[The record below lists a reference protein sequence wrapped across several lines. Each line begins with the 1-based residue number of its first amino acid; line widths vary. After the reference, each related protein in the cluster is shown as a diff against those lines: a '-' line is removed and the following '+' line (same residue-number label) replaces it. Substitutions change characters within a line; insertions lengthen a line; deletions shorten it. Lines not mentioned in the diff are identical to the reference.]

1 MTGKSFRFGGKMQSD
16 RKSRSNLDRSRR
28 FFSFWPLDRFST
40 LTDDGKQGLQ
50 EKGIHRNCSG
60 MFPVRNGIFRKK
72 IGIRLSA
79 SLLAV
84 FLAGCGGGG
93 SGSNTPPAEIL
104 YVLSEKGSISGGLI
118 TEYAINPSNGS
129 LYQGSQTITT
139 GTNPIQFLFD
149 PNGAPY
155 AFVLNNGSNTPVFA
169 GGILTGDGSSQGS
182 IQVFS
187 VGSQGLSQS
196 PLFTPTTVGESPVS
210 MAIDS
215 QGQYL
220 VVADH
225 GNGTSGGGLEI
236 FQIGSNG
243 SLSAVPVASS
253 PCSYPNK
260 VLFAPPTDG
269 TVDESLYIVC
279 SSPEISST
287 QTPSVIYGTISQFKQ
302 GNGFAAITLS
312 GSITSASIFNL
323 SIDPSGQYVVFPGQ
337 SSSGGFVTEFP
348 NKPAQ
353 SSQNPSTATFS
364 TPFVPAGQMAFV
376 GSSSSENVL
385 VGNYDVTSNG
395 LSSTSNTILPCSV
408 GSSGVSC
415 PGTPSIT
422 TSSLVGPIAL
432 ETNSAGTAVYAVMTQ
447 TAVTANSS
455 PSTSGSI
462 LPYSVSGST
471 LASMTPVATG
481 DWPLSIAFDSNGNHA
496 FVPNYGSGSV
506 SVFSVGA
513 NGALSPLNLNNGSN
527 ILSVG
532 ANPISVIVR

>member
-1 MTGKSFRFGGKMQSD
+1 
-16 RKSRSNLDRSRR
+16 
-28 FFSFWPLDRFST
+28 
-40 LTDDGKQGLQ
+40 
-50 EKGIHRNCSG
+50 
-60 MFPVRNGIFRKK
+60 MFPVRNVLFRKK
-72 IGIRLSA
+72 IGIPLSA

-93 SGSNTPPAEIL
+93 SGSNTPPGEII
-104 YVLSEKGSISGGLI
+104 YTLSRNGTI

-129 LYQGSQTITT
+129 LYPEGPTIST
-139 GTNPIQFLFD
+139 GTNPIQLLFD

-169 GGILTGDGSSQGS
+169 GGILTADGSNQGS

-196 PLFTPTTVGESPVS
+196 PLFTPTPVGESPVS

-225 GNGTSGGGLEI
+225 GYGTGGGGVEI

-243 SLSAVPVASS
+243 SLSSVPVSSS
-253 PCSYPNK
+253 PCTNPNK

-279 SSPEISST
+279 SSPEIPST
-287 QTPSVIYGTISQFKQ
+287 QTSSVIYGTISQFKQ
-302 GNGFAAITLS
+302 SGSTFTAITPNS
-312 GSITSASIFNL
+312 SASIFNL
-323 SIDPSGQYVVFPGQ
+323 AIDPSDQYVVFPGQ

-348 NKPAQ
+348 NKPT
-353 SSQNPSTATFS
+353 SSSSSPSTATLS
-364 TPFVPAGQMAFV
+364 TSFVPAGQMAFV

-385 VGNYDVTSNG
+385 LGNYDFTAP
-395 LSSTSNTILPCSV
+395 STPNTIQPCPV
-408 GSSGVSC
+408 DFTGQTFSC
-415 PGTPSIT
+415 SASPIPT
-422 TSSLVGPIAL
+422 TQQEGPIAL
-432 ETNSAGTAVYAVMTQ
+432 ETNSAGTALYAVMTQ
-447 TAVTANSS
+447 TAVTANGT
-455 PSTSGSI
+455 PQTSGSI
-462 LPYSVSGST
+462 LPYSVSGSA
-471 LASMTPVATG
+471 LASMNPVPTEG
-481 DWPLSIAFDSNGNHA
+481 WPLSIAFDSNGTHA

>member
-1 MTGKSFRFGGKMQSD
+1 
-16 RKSRSNLDRSRR
+16 
-28 FFSFWPLDRFST
+28 
-40 LTDDGKQGLQ
+40 
-50 EKGIHRNCSG
+50 

-72 IGIRLSA
+72 IGIPLSA
-79 SLLAV
+79 SLLAL
-84 FLAGCGGGG
+84 FLSGCGGGG

-104 YVLSEKGSISGGLI
+104 YVLSGSGTI

-129 LYQGSQTITT
+129 LFPGSQTIST

-187 VGSQGLSQS
+187 VGPQGLSTS
-196 PLFTPTTVGESPVS
+196 PVFTQPTGESPVS

-225 GNGTSGGGLEI
+225 GTATSGGGGVEI

-243 SLSAVPVASS
+243 SLSPVPVSSS
-253 PCSYPNK
+253 PCTNPNK
-260 VLFAPPTDG
+260 VVFAPPTDG
-269 TVDESLYIVC
+269 TADESLYLVC
-279 SSPEISST
+279 SNPEAINPSI
-287 QTPSVIYGTISQFKQ
+287 PSVYYGTISQFEL
-302 GNGFAAITLS
+302 GSSFTAIIS
-312 GSITSASIFNL
+312 NTSAAIFNL
-323 SIDPSGQYVVFPGQ
+323 AIDPFYQYVVIPGQ
-337 SSSGGFVTEFP
+337 SSSGGFVAEFP
-348 NKPAQ
+348 NKPPQ

-385 VGNYDVTSNG
+385 LGNYDVTSNG
-395 LSSTSNTILPCSV
+395 LSSTSNTIQPCPV
-408 GSSGVSC
+408 GSSGISC
-415 PGTPSIT
+415 SGTTIP
-422 TSSLVGPIAL
+422 TSSLGPIAL
-432 ETNSAGTAVYAVMTQ
+432 ETNSAGTALYAVMTQ

-455 PSTSGSI
+455 TSTPGSI

-471 LASMTPVATG
+471 LASMPPVPTG
-481 DWPLSIAFDSNGNHA
+481 GWPLSIAFDSNGNHA

-527 ILSVG
+527 ILPVG

>member
-60 MFPVRNGIFRKK
+60 MFPVRNVLFRKK
-72 IGIRLSA
+72 IGIPLSA

-155 AFVLNNGSNTPVFA
+155 AFVLNNGNNTPVFA
-169 GGILTGDGSSQGS
+169 GGILTADGGSPGS

-187 VGSQGLSQS
+187 FGSQGLSTS
-196 PLFTPTTVGESPVS
+196 PVFTQATGESPVS

-225 GNGTSGGGLEI
+225 GNETGGGGLEI

-243 SLSAVPVASS
+243 SLSAVPVPSSS

-269 TVDESLYIVC
+269 TADESLYLVC
-279 SSPEISST
+279 SNPEAINPSI
-287 QTPSVIYGTISQFKQ
+287 PSVYYGTISQFEL
-302 GNGFAAITLS
+302 GSSFTAIIS
-312 GSITSASIFNL
+312 NTSAAIFNL
-323 SIDPSGQYVVFPGQ
+323 AIDPSY
-337 SSSGGFVTEFP
+337 
-348 NKPAQ
+348 
-353 SSQNPSTATFS
+353 
-364 TPFVPAGQMAFV
+364 
-376 GSSSSENVL
+376 
-385 VGNYDVTSNG
+385 
-395 LSSTSNTILPCSV
+395 
-408 GSSGVSC
+408 
-415 PGTPSIT
+415 
-422 TSSLVGPIAL
+422 
-432 ETNSAGTAVYAVMTQ
+432 
-447 TAVTANSS
+447 
-455 PSTSGSI
+455 
-462 LPYSVSGST
+462 
-471 LASMTPVATG
+471 
-481 DWPLSIAFDSNGNHA
+481 
-496 FVPNYGSGSV
+496 
-506 SVFSVGA
+506 
-513 NGALSPLNLNNGSN
+513 
-527 ILSVG
+527 
-532 ANPISVIVR
+532 

>member
-1 MTGKSFRFGGKMQSD
+1 
-16 RKSRSNLDRSRR
+16 
-28 FFSFWPLDRFST
+28 
-40 LTDDGKQGLQ
+40 
-50 EKGIHRNCSG
+50 

-72 IGIRLSA
+72 IGIPLSA
-79 SLLAV
+79 SLLAL
-84 FLAGCGGGG
+84 FLSGCGGGG
-93 SGSNTPPAEIL
+93 SGSSTPPAEIL
-104 YVLSEKGSISGGLI
+104 YALSGSGLI

-129 LYQGSQTITT
+129 LYTGSQTIST

-155 AFVLNNGSNTPVFA
+155 AFVLNNGSNPPVFA
-169 GGILTGDGSSQGS
+169 GGILTGDGGSPGS

-187 VGSQGLSQS
+187 FGSQGLSTS
-196 PLFTPTTVGESPVS
+196 PVFTQATGESPVS

-225 GNGTSGGGLEI
+225 GNETSGGGLEI

-243 SLSAVPVASS
+243 SLSAVPVPSSS

-269 TVDESLYIVC
+269 TADESLYLVC
-279 SSPEISST
+279 SNPEAINPSI
-287 QTPSVIYGTISQFKQ
+287 PSVYYGTISQFEL
-302 GNGFAAITLS
+302 GSSFTAIIS
-312 GSITSASIFNL
+312 NTSAAIFNL
-323 SIDPSGQYVVFPGQ
+323 AIDPSYQYVVFPGQ
-337 SSSGGFVTEFP
+337 SSSGGFVAEFP

-395 LSSTSNTILPCSV
+395 LSSTSNTIQPCPV
-408 GSSGVSC
+408 GSSGISC
-415 PGTPSIT
+415 SGTTIP
-422 TSSLVGPIAL
+422 TSSLGPIAL
-432 ETNSAGTAVYAVMTQ
+432 ETNSAGTALYAVMTQ
-447 TAVTANSS
+447 TAVSAN
-455 PSTSGSI
+455 PSTQTSGSI
-462 LPYSVSGST
+462 QPYSVSGTT
-471 LASMTPVATG
+471 LTSMNPVPTG
-481 DWPLSIAFDSNGNHA
+481 VLPLSIAFDPNGTHA